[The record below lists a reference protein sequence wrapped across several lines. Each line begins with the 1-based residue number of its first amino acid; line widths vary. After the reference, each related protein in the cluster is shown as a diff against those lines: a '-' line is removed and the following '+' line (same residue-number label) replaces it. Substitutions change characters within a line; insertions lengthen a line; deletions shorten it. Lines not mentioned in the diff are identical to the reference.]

1 MGLDITL
8 KCAHCGA
15 SNYDCNITHNLN
27 TMADKAGTGLYI
39 PLWYPEKLNI
49 KYAKDLI
56 LILKAGLKDLKARPK
71 YFKQFDDPDSWGTY
85 EQFVPFVEEYLE
97 ACKKYPDSIIEISR

>member
-1 MGLDITL
+1 MSLDVTL

-15 SNYDCNITHNLN
+15 SNYESNITHNL
-27 TMADKAGTGLYI
+27 TKMAGKAGRGLYI

-56 LILKAGLKDLKARPK
+56 LILKAGLEDLKKRPE
-71 YFKQFDDPDSWGTY
+71 YFKQFDSPNGWGIY
-85 EQFVPFVEEYLE
+85 EHFVPFVENYLE
-97 ACKKYPDSIIEISR
+97 ACKKYPDSIIEIDR